1 MKKFLKSLLIVL
13 AVAVMAVMFAG
24 CGDKSGAIKR
34 AFEKAEYEVTVI
46 NGADSETLKEWLS
59 EEKVDEIG
67 KYEVITCTKS
77 DSILSALDTAVI
89 FKCPSKDEIV
99 ENLGQEAY
107 DKAVESGYVNGNC
120 FLFSLSNKSLEIFK
134 NA

>member
-1 MKKFLKSLLIVL
+1 MKKFLRGALIVI
-13 AVAVMAVMFAG
+13 AVVVMAVMFAG

-34 AFEKAEYEVTVI
+34 AFEKEGYEVTVV

-59 EEKVDEIG
+59 DDKVDEIG

-89 FKCPSKDEIV
+89 FKCPSKDDVV
-99 ENLGQEAY
+99 ENLGQDAY

-120 FLFSLSNKSLEIFK
+120 FLFSLSNKSREIFK

>member
-1 MKKFLKSLLIVL
+1 MKKFLRGALIVI
-13 AVAVMAVMFAG
+13 AVVVMAVMFAG

-34 AFEKAEYEVTVI
+34 AFEKEGYEVTVV

-59 EEKVDEIG
+59 DDKVDEIG

-89 FKCPSKDEIV
+89 FKCPSKDDVV
-99 ENLGQEAY
+99 ENLGQDAY

>member
-1 MKKFLKSLLIVL
+1 MKKFLRGALIVI
-13 AVAVMAVMFAG
+13 AVVVMAVMFAG

-34 AFEKAEYEVTVI
+34 AFEKEGYEVTVV

-59 EEKVDEIG
+59 DEKVDEIG

-77 DSILSALDTAVI
+77 DSILSALDTAII
-89 FKCPSKDEIV
+89 FKCPSKDDVV
-99 ENLGQEAY
+99 ENLGQDAY

>member
-1 MKKFLKSLLIVL
+1 MKKFLRGLMVVLTVIVL
-13 AVAVMAVMFAG
+13 ATCFAG

-34 AFEKAEYEVTVI
+34 AFEKEGYEVTVI
-46 NGADSETLKEWLS
+46 NGADSEQLKNWLA
-59 EEKVDEIG
+59 EDKVDEIG

-89 FKCPSKDEIV
+89 FKCPSKDEVI
-99 ENLGQEAY
+99 ENMGEDAY
-107 DKAVESGYVNGNC
+107 NKAVESGYVNGNC
-120 FLFSLSNKSLEIFK
+120 FLFSLSKTSLEIFK

>member
-34 AFEKAEYEVTVI
+34 AFEKAEYEVTVV
-46 NGADSETLKEWLS
+46 NGADSEELKEWLS
-59 EEKVDEIG
+59 EEKIDEIG
-67 KYEVITCTKS
+67 KYEVMTCTKS
-77 DSILSALDTAVI
+77 LNVAVV
-89 FKCPSKDEIV
+89 FKFPSKDVIV
-99 ENLGQEAY
+99 ENLGQEEY

-120 FLFSLSNKSLEIFK
+120 FLITLSSDAKEIFK

>member
-34 AFEKAEYEVTVI
+34 AFEKEGYEVTVI

-120 FLFSLSNKSLEIFK
+120 FLFSLSNNSLEIFK

>member
-34 AFEKAEYEVTVI
+34 AFEKEGYEVTVI